1 MKSLLALAFAAT
13 LAAQNPPQATPPSPQ
28 GPTGP
33 MPRRGPGPG
42 FGGPAGP
49 GFPAFAGGPGGPGMP
64 GMPGGLRG
72 LPGKWWQDPNIRQR
86 LGLTD
91 DQRNR
96 MEEVFRAQR
105 LRLIDL
111 NANLQREE
119 AALEPLIEADQIDE
133 SKAVAQ
139 SDRVVQARAELEKTN
154 SRFLIA
160 IRRILTPDQWRKM
173 EAERRQMRPS
183 FGPPAGARPPQQD

>member
-13 LAAQNPPQATPPSPQ
+13 LAAQTPPQAPPNPQ
-28 GPTGP
+28 GPNPPGP
-33 MPRRGPGPG
+33 RPGPG
-42 FGGPAGP
+42 FGHGGPGP

-64 GMPGGLRG
+64 GGGLRG
-72 LPGKWWQDPNIRQR
+72 LPGKWWQDPNVRQR
-86 LGLTD
+86 LGLSD

-96 MEEVFRAQR
+96 MEEVFRAHR

-119 AALEPLIEADQIDE
+119 AALEPLLEADQIDE

-173 EAERRQMRPS
+173 EAERRQMRPA
-183 FGPPAGARPPQQD
+183 FGPPAGPRPPQQD